1 MANTNPDFTQ
11 LSLGEHPHCSYD
23 EWKEKLEAKT
33 GKGFDALYE
42 PTMEKIP
49 VAPFYTK
56 DVYDDCNH
64 LDFMSGIPPFLRGP
78 YSTMYVFRPWTVR
91 QYAGFSTAEE
101 SNAFYKRNLAA
112 GQKGLSIAFDLPT
125 HRGYDADNPRVI
137 GDVGKAGVSVCSM
150 LDMNILFDGI
160 PLDQMSVSM
169 TMNGAVSIL
178 VLIIVRVTPLST
190 FFPWIEKQGLSIG
203 IIILT
208 IGVMAPIASGTLP
221 PSTLI
226 HSFLNWKSLV
236 AIAVGVI
243 VSWLGGRGVTLMGSQ
258 PQLVAGL
265 LVGTV
270 LGVALFRGVPVGPL
284 IAAGLVSLIVGKQ

>member
-1 MANTNPDFTQ
+1 
-11 LSLGEHPHCSYD
+11 
-23 EWKEKLEAKT
+23 
-33 GKGFDALYE
+33 
-42 PTMEKIP
+42 
-49 VAPFYTK
+49 
-56 DVYDDCNH
+56 
-64 LDFMSGIPPFLRGP
+64 
-78 YSTMYVFRPWTVR
+78 
-91 QYAGFSTAEE
+91 
-101 SNAFYKRNLAA
+101 
-112 GQKGLSIAFDLPT
+112 
-125 HRGYDADNPRVI
+125 
-137 GDVGKAGVSVCSM
+137 
-150 LDMNILFDGI
+150 
-160 PLDQMSVSM
+160 
-169 TMNGAVSIL
+169 
-178 VLIIVRVTPLST
+178 
-190 FFPWIEKQGLSIG
+190 EKQGLSIG

-284 IAAGLVSLIVGKQ
+284 IATGLVSLIVGKQ